1 VPCAFVPVCLNT
13 LDCCCHQVCSEK
25 IQFETPVGITKT
37 HKNQFC
43 TEWLIEGEHVLLWIW
58 QTAVS
63 VVCWNPLWFSHWKW
77 QWFQWNEIDFG
88 SSCLHFG
95 ICIPEDYTG
104 LDDNKYIG
112 DIVAEFKNTREKN
125 KGELLQCKL
134 LFKKRLFRESDEAI
148 TEPMFIQL
156 SYVQVRLAFPKCLS
170 QSRLKDEIW
179 GQKSIAHTVSPLG
192 FSCTAM
198 V

>member
-1 VPCAFVPVCLNT
+1 MR
-13 LDCCCHQVCSEK
+13 
-25 IQFETPVGITKT
+25 
-37 HKNQFC
+37 
-43 TEWLIEGEHVLLWIW
+43 LI
-58 QTAVS
+58 
-63 VVCWNPLWFSHWKW
+63 
-77 QWFQWNEIDFG
+77 FG
-88 SSCLHFG
+88 SSGLHFG
-95 ICIPEDYTG
+95 VCIPEDYTG

-170 QSRLKDEIW
+170 QSRLKDEI
-179 GQKSIAHTVSPLG
+179 
-192 FSCTAM
+192 
-198 V
+198 